1 MKIKILFVLI
11 ISSLFS
17 YSQQEKLNQL
27 DTEGKKDGKW
37 IIYLDDSWKKVK
49 DTNMAVY
56 CRYNFYDHG
65 ANLNPMGPCKTK
77 KEKLESSNNGGIQR
91 GKMKLLDGE
100 YKTIDEKG
108 NVRFIFILKNGEFV
122 SYKEFYANGI
132 ISAWFD
138 YTKNWEGLPHSYFIT
153 TYDKKGNVNSQGYFR
168 KNDNGQWPPT
178 RD

>member
-1 MKIKILFVLI
+1 
-11 ISSLFS
+11 
-17 YSQQEKLNQL
+17 
-27 DTEGKKDGKW
+27 
-37 IIYLDDSWKKVK
+37 
-49 DTNMAVY
+49 
-56 CRYNFYDHG
+56 
-65 ANLNPMGPCKTK
+65 
-77 KEKLESSNNGGIQR
+77 
-91 GKMKLLDGE
+91 MKLLDGE